1 VAEPEKKAEEFVN
14 ERDRAAEVAPL
25 APVAFARWTWRQLTS
40 MKTAL
45 ILLFLLALGAV
56 PGSVVPQDAVD
67 SVAAAQWR
75 SDHPSLT
82 PVYEKLGL
90 FSVYSSTWFSAIY
103 ILLMIS
109 LTGLGIV
116 PIAYCLLPRFGF
128 LTFADYGF
136 SPVQAWVGALV
147 FVLSLALFLA
157 THRQLGR
164 NWSQTLELREGHTL
178 VTHGVYRLV
187 RHPMYS
193 AFFLW
198 ALAQVLLL
206 QNWIAGPAGFIGFGL
221 LYAFRVGREEEL
233 MRSAF
238 GRDYADYEAR
248 TKRIVPFIH

>member
-1 VAEPEKKAEEFVN
+1 M
-14 ERDRAAEVAPL
+14 
-25 APVAFARWTWRQLTS
+25 TRQL
-40 MKTAL
+40 AQIIFL
-45 ILLFLLALGAV
+45 IGVVGWGAIRIPHEV
-56 PGSVVPQDAVD
+56 KNKRKNRIDVSAVD
-67 SVAAAQWR
+67 RQER
-75 SDHPSLT
+75 
-82 PVYEKLGL
+82 
-90 FSVYSSTWFSAIY
+90 

>member
-1 VAEPEKKAEEFVN
+1 M
-14 ERDRAAEVAPL
+14 
-25 APVAFARWTWRQLTS
+25 TRQL
-40 MKTAL
+40 AQIIFL
-45 ILLFLLALGAV
+45 IGVVGWGAIRIPHEV
-56 PGSVVPQDAVD
+56 KNKRKNRIDVSAVD
-67 SVAAAQWR
+67 RQER
-75 SDHPSLT
+75 
-82 PVYEKLGL
+82 
-90 FSVYSSTWFSAIY
+90 

-136 SPVQAWVGALV
+136 FPVQAWVGALV

-198 ALAQVLLL
+198 ALAQALLL